1 MLSIVRITSQKSFS
15 FANISSQDPV
25 AMSVNI
31 DEVLVLFPGLSED
44 DITVAGHLI
53 ILDVDHDFV
62 VTRDLPEKIKAMK
75 ITS

>member
-1 MLSIVRITSQKSFS
+1 
-15 FANISSQDPV
+15 
-25 AMSVNI
+25 MSVNI

-53 ILDVDHDFV
+53 ILNVDHDFV